1 AMVCGFGESV
11 SYVNLVKKVTGR
23 DLDKSSRFTDWSRR
37 PLSEKQL
44 TYALGDVTHLRD
56 IYTYLRTELATT
68 ARASWLDEEMAE
80 LTDPAT
86 YESHPDNAWQRL
98 KMRVKN
104 RKALAV
110 LMELAAWR
118 ERMAQTQDVPRGR
131 ILRDEAL
138 YDIANQLPTSTDQLS
153 ELRTLSEGFSRSQR
167 AKDIVDAVRKGLDR
181 DPKTVPPLPRNQPL
195 SAEATA
201 IIELLKVLLKA
212 AAARHRVAPRLIAG
226 SEDLERI
233 ASEAEPDVPALKG
246 WRRQLFGEDALR
258 LKRGELAL
266 TLSKGEVLAIATG
279 SR

>member
-1 AMVCGFGESV
+1 M
-11 SYVNLVKKVTGR
+11 
-23 DLDKSSRFTDWSRR
+23 
-37 PLSEKQL
+37 
-44 TYALGDVTHLRD
+44 
-56 IYTYLRTELATT
+56 
-68 ARASWLDEEMAE
+68 
-80 LTDPAT
+80 
-86 YESHPDNAWQRL
+86 
-98 KMRVKN
+98 
-104 RKALAV
+104 
-110 LMELAAWR
+110 
-118 ERMAQTQDVPRGR
+118 
-131 ILRDEAL
+131 
-138 YDIANQLPTSTDQLS
+138 
-153 ELRTLSEGFSRSQR
+153 
-167 AKDIVDAVRKGLDR
+167 DAVRKGLDR

-195 SAEATA
+195 SAEPTA